1 MATASDLSRLSFLD
15 LPAEIRIEIYQH
27 LFQSAQI
34 IVPATSLVALP
45 LPPRVCSG
53 GFQRHV
59 LNTCWTIRN
68 EALSYLMAAT
78 TLHICQPLDE
88 ATPIPPY
95 YLQYIPRLLV
105 SDAKAFSRQPFN
117 ADRLPGLQVLEL
129 RNITIWCKYHAE
141 SFFLDDELG
150 SSTMYD
156 LALYN
161 INRISPSLTKLVED
175 KQRAYRVRL
184 FCQFVVSS
192 ASYDTIVS
200 YPNR

>member
-1 MATASDLSRLSFLD
+1 
-15 LPAEIRIEIYQH
+15 
-27 LFQSAQI
+27 
-34 IVPATSLVALP
+34 
-45 LPPRVCSG
+45 
-53 GFQRHV
+53 
-59 LNTCWTIRN
+59 
-68 EALSYLMAAT
+68 MAAT
-78 TLHICQPLDE
+78 TLRICQPLDE
-88 ATPIPPY
+88 ATPIPQY
-95 YLQYIPRLLV
+95 YLQNIPRLLV

-161 INRISPSLTKLVED
+161 INRISPSLTKLIED

-184 FCQFVVSS
+184 CCQFVVSS
-192 ASYDTIVS
+192 ISHDTIVS